1 MINRIGEL
9 YKHIM
14 SDSKNRRNALISG
27 VGILI
32 LIVLIAPTVISSA
45 YSVMIADDFSA
56 GSMFKRGYTGFNYI
70 KYYYNSWQGTYTGLG
85 IIAILSPILHGGLDG
100 LKYIAVIN
108 SIALFGSFIF
118 LCDSVLKEVFGQ
130 KALVTRVLFILLSVF
145 VFTAYNSYYEGI
157 YWFTGMA
164 VYTMP
169 LIITMVGVALFIR
182 KNVRINIV
190 YAVLISLLGFLGMGG
205 SLIISGFG
213 CYALL
218 LLVVY
223 FAIKAKKINIWHIC
237 IFAVWVIGAL
247 VNVAA
252 PGNYVRHDVADSS
265 GIHPLSAIIT
275 SIKVYVSRIEWF
287 NSNTSIWTVFMLMI
301 LCGLLFYEAKGL
313 SVKNIALMLCG
324 TILLPFVAVFPVALG
339 QGDNMP
345 NRVLFVLDVAII
357 FVLLVMSLLVSD
369 FIKHNVMTEE
379 NRKLIITFMVVIIFT
394 SMALDNFTY
403 ENNVSYKVASQL
415 KDGVF
420 QDYHSAV
427 SKILDKLDTYEEGS
441 DVVVSLQEMPAD
453 IENYKN
459 FYIDMDPAD
468 WVNVDMSNYYGFNSL
483 RVE

>member
-1 MINRIGEL
+1 MA
-9 YKHIM
+9 IM
-14 SDSKNRRNALISG
+14 VVLM
-27 VGILI
+27 LPT
-32 LIVLIAPTVISSA
+32 IVSSA

-56 GSMFKRGYTGFNYI
+56 GSMFKQGYTGLNYV

-85 IIAILSPILHGGLDG
+85 LIAILSPILHGGLKW
-100 LKYIAVIN
+100 LRIIAVIN
-108 SIALFGSFIF
+108 ALALFISFAV
-118 LCDSVLKEVFGQ
+118 LCDAIVAVVYKQKSVVIR
-130 KALVTRVLFILLSVF
+130 ALICLLSVY

-169 LIITMVGVALFIR
+169 LIITMVALALFI
-182 KNVRINIV
+182 KNSEKINIV
-190 YAVLISLLGFLGMGG
+190 YTVLISLLGFFGMGG

-213 CYALL
+213 CYALM
-218 LLVVY
+218 LLVLF
-223 FAIKAKKINIWHIC
+223 FAIKEKKINYKHVF

-287 NSNTSIWTVFMLMI
+287 NSNTSIWAVFMLMV

-313 SVKNIALMLCG
+313 SVKNIVFTLCA
-324 TILLPFVAVFPVALG
+324 IVLLPFVAVFPVALG

-345 NRVLFVLDVAII
+345 NRVLFVLDVSII
-357 FVLLVMSLLVSD
+357 LVLLVIALVVSD
-369 FIKHNVMTEE
+369 FIKKNVMTED
-379 NRKLIITFMVVIIFT
+379 NTKLIITFMVFMIFT
-394 SMALDNFTY
+394 SMALDNFSY
-403 ENNVSYKVASQL
+403 ENNVSYKVAVEL

-427 SKILDKLDTYEEGS
+427 SKILVKLDTYEEGS
-441 DVVVSLQEMPAD
+441 DVVISTQEIPAD

-468 WVNVDMSNYYGFNSL
+468 WVNVDMSNYYGFNTL